1 MRRALGMKT
10 EFEVVDDLVY
20 EFIILDKC
28 DYSHLTPTLGAE
40 KRVYLINLA
49 DHFRPTS
56 GKMLTLV
63 LLRWRMRRRGWLG

>member
-1 MRRALGMKT
+1 MKT

-20 EFIILDKC
+20 EFMILDKC

-56 GKMLTLV
+56 GKMLTQ
-63 LLRWRMRRRGWLG
+63 G